1 MMNIYTETTKAGY
14 DMKYIIFKSETD
26 SLNTFAHFIAEGI
39 RQAGRMV
46 LMPDMQNEEQARNET
61 FAFAEPGNTVALFLN
76 HTGLNL
82 LTEDG
87 NIIWNILDVDC
98 YDFIVDHPMYY
109 HPALI
114 FPVRRLTFL
123 CVDQYHQE
131 FIQRFYPK
139 VNSIF
144 FPHAGIQADF
154 PAIPFEERSMDIL
167 FTGAYLIDNSID
179 FHTQGLSAG
188 LAQIWRECFEMLKS
202 HTNFTLEQA
211 IETCL
216 QKKGIELPEND
227 LRDTIRLFRDMDG
240 MIRSY
245 VRSCVVKTLADHDI
259 KLHVYGEGW
268 EHLDCKQ
275 ENLTVHKRI
284 PFDETIP
291 LMADAK
297 IVLNIMPWFKSGV
310 HDRVFSAMLNQSVC
324 LTDSNEYMDQFL
336 EDGKNAIL
344 FSLDLINELPD
355 KLHVYLQN
363 PKLLKEIAFAG
374 YQYAM
379 DTQTWQNRAVRL
391 IEIAEGV

>member
-1 MMNIYTETTKAGY
+1 
-14 DMKYIIFKSETD
+14 MKYIIFQSKTD
-26 SLNTFAHFIAEGI
+26 SLNTFAHLIADGL
-39 RQAGRMV
+39 QQMGGRSV
-46 LMPDMQNEEQARNET
+46 LTADMQDEERARREVY
-61 FAFAEPGNTVALFLN
+61 AFAKPGNTVALFFN

-82 LTEDG
+82 LTEDRDT
-87 NIIWNILDVDC
+87 IWNVLDIDC

-131 FIQRFYPK
+131 FIQRFYPN
-139 VNSIF
+139 VRSIF
-144 FPHAGIQADF
+144 FPHAGIKADGPF
-154 PAIPFEERSMDIL
+154 IPFEQRSMNIL
-167 FTGAYLIDNSID
+167 FTGAYLIDHSVA
-179 FHTQGLSAG
+179 FHTQGLSEG
-188 LAQIWRECFEMLKS
+188 LAQIWRECFALLKT
-202 HTNFTLEQA
+202 HTHFTLEQV

-216 QKKGIELPEND
+216 RKKGIQLPEDD
-227 LRDTIRLFRDMDG
+227 LRDTVRLFRDMDG

-245 VRSCVVKTLADHDI
+245 MRARIVKILADNDI

-275 ENLTVHKRI
+275 ENLTVHARV

-324 LTDSNEYMDQFL
+324 LTDSSEYMDQFL
-336 EDGKNAIL
+336 LDGKNALL
-344 FSLDLINELPD
+344 FSLDNLEALPD
-355 KLHVYLQN
+355 KLRYYMQR
-363 PKLLKEIAFAG
+363 PDLLKEIASQG
-374 YQYAM
+374 YLYAKN
-379 DTQTWQNRAVRL
+379 TQTWQSRARL
-391 IEIAEGV
+391 LTEIAENN